1 VERITLFQTLLA
13 CLIPVCFCVAIGALA
28 GWLKILDTESV
39 RSISTYVVIFALPCL
54 LFVGI
59 FKFTVQELSQWQNLV
74 TLLVAMTATW
84 AIAYVVG
91 RFIWRF
97 SSGEAAIMALTSS
110 FPNMAY
116 IGVAVLTTLFSTTG
130 LLPVILGNFVSS
142 FVLIP
147 VTVLFLHMA
156 GGGKRAGSG
165 NDIPAGTTK
174 AAPTSS
180 LARDILHTVVQPL
193 VWAPLLGIALV
204 LVHFTLPELAS
215 KSIGTIGDTAGGVA
229 LFAVGV
235 MLFGFSFRIDPEVAT
250 VFVLKN
256 LVQPAIA
263 AAVLFAFGL
272 RGVMAEGIVIVL
284 ACPAAT
290 ACPMLA
296 SSYRVGEKSAAAS
309 VAVSTVSSLLTL
321 SGWILCAKAAFA
333 G

>member
-1 VERITLFQTLLA
+1 VERIALFQTLLT
-13 CLIPVCFCVAIGALA
+13 CLVPICFCVALGSVA
-28 GWLKILDTESV
+28 GWLKIVDTERV
-39 RSISTYVVIFALPCL
+39 RPISTYVVVFALPAL

-59 FKFTVQELSQWQNLV
+59 FEFTVQQLSQWQNLV

-84 AIAYVVG
+84 AIAYVFG
-91 RFIWRF
+91 RLVWRM
-97 SSGEAAIMALTSS
+97 SSGEAAIMALASS

-142 FVLIP
+142 FLLIP
-147 VTVLFLHMA
+147 ATVLVLHLT
-156 GGGKRAGSG
+156 GTGKSDARSS
-165 NDIPAGTTK
+165 PAKPGPK
-174 AAPTSS
+174 AS
-180 LARDILHTVVQPL
+180 LARDILHTVIQPL
-193 VWAPLLGIALV
+193 IWAPLLGIALV
-204 LVHFTLPELAS
+204 LAHFALPELAN
-215 KSIGTIGDTAGGVA
+215 KSIGMIGDTAGGVA

-235 MLFGFSFRIDPEVAT
+235 MLFGFSFRIDREVAT

-263 AAVLFAFGL
+263 VAVLFALGL
-272 RGVMAEGIVIVL
+272 RGVTAEGIVIVL

-321 SGWILCAKAAFA
+321 SGWILCGKAVFA

>member
-1 VERITLFQTLLA
+1 VERIALFQTLLT
-13 CLIPVCFCVAIGALA
+13 CLVPVCFCVALGSVA
-28 GWLKILDTESV
+28 GWLKIVDTERV
-39 RSISTYVVIFALPCL
+39 RPISTYVVVFALPAL

-59 FKFTVQELSQWQNLV
+59 FKFTVQELSHWQNIV

-84 AIAYVVG
+84 VIAYVFG
-91 RFIWRF
+91 RFVWRF

-116 IGVAVLTTLFSTTG
+116 IGVAVLTALFSTTG

-147 VTVLFLHMA
+147 ATVLVLHLT
-156 GGGKRAGSG
+156 GTDKTSGSA
-165 NDIPAGTTK
+165 NPASKT
-174 AAPTSS
+174 S
-180 LARDILHTVVQPL
+180 LARDILHTAVQPL
-193 VWAPLLGIALV
+193 VWAPLLGIALI
-204 LVHFTLPELAS
+204 LAHFALPDLAS

-235 MLFGFSFRIDPEVAT
+235 MLFGFSFRIDREVAT

-321 SGWILCAKAAFA
+321 SGWILCSKAAFA

>member
-1 VERITLFQTLLA
+1 MFQTLLT

-28 GWLKILDTESV
+28 GWLKILDTERV
-39 RSISTYVVIFALPCL
+39 RSISTYVVTFALPAL

-59 FKFTVQELSQWQNLV
+59 FKFTVQQLSQWQNLV

-84 AIAYVVG
+84 VIAYVFG

-156 GGGKRAGSG
+156 GSSS
-165 NDIPAGTTK
+165 PAK
-174 AAPTSS
+174 EAPKSS
-180 LARDILHTVVQPL
+180 LARDILHTVIQPL

-204 LVHFTLPELAS
+204 LAHFALPDLAS
-215 KSIGTIGDTAGGVA
+215 KSIGTIGETAGGVA

-235 MLFGFSFRIDPEVAT
+235 MLFGFSFRIDREVAT

-256 LVQPAIA
+256 LAQPAIA
-263 AAVLFAFGL
+263 AAILFAFGL
-272 RGVMAEGIVIVL
+272 RGVMAEGIIIVL

-321 SGWILCAKAAFA
+321 SGWILVAKAAFA

>member
-1 VERITLFQTLLA
+1 MFQTLLT
-13 CLIPVCFCVAIGALA
+13 CLVPVCFCVALGFAA
-28 GWLKILDTESV
+28 GWLKIIDTERV
-39 RSISTYVVIFALPCL
+39 RSISTYVVVFALPAL

-59 FKFTVQELSQWQNLV
+59 FKFTVQQLSQWQNFV

-84 AIAYVVG
+84 AIAYLFG
-91 RFIWRF
+91 RFVWRI

-116 IGVAVLTTLFSTTG
+116 IGVALLTTLFSTTG

-147 VTVLFLHMA
+147 ATVLALHLT
-156 GGGKRAGSG
+156 GPGKSHPRSGSAK
-165 NDIPAGTTK
+165 PAPK
-174 AAPTSS
+174 VS
-180 LARDILHTVVQPL
+180 LARDILHTIVQPL
-193 VWAPLLGIALV
+193 VWAPLLGIVLV
-204 LVHFTLPELAS
+204 LAHVALPDLAS
-215 KSIGTIGDTAGGVA
+215 TSIGTIGDTAGGVA

-235 MLFGFSFRIDPEVAT
+235 MLFGFSFRIDREVAT

-296 SSYRVGEKSAAAS
+296 SSYRIGEKSAAAS

-321 SGWILCAKAAFA
+321 SGWILCSKAVFA